1 MRNHYLFFIVFLLAA
16 ASCKKPYEP
25 EVILAP
31 NNYLVFDGFINASPN
46 TASVF
51 TLSRTRNLTDTV
63 ISIPEFNAQIVIEGK
78 TGSSYN
84 LTAGANGTYS
94 TTALTLNT
102 TDQYRIKATTADGH
116 QYASA
121 FVPVKQTANID
132 SITWQQTE
140 DLTLFVHTHD
150 PSDNSRYYKWDFT
163 ETWEYKAPFETSW
176 GLNNSNNLVV
186 FLSPQNQIYKCWTTR
201 SSTNIITGTS
211 IALSADVISYLPVHT
226 IKKDDERIN
235 IRYSMLLNQL
245 AITEEAYK
253 YWNIIQK
260 NSQQLGTLF
269 DLQPAQLKGNIT
281 STSHATEPVVG
292 FISAAVAR
300 QKRIFITNAQLNNW
314 ATGYPYNDCSLLSI
328 PTDPSNI
335 LLYNY
340 PDPAYVPY
348 FFTGIPPSL
357 IISKKECVDC
367 RTRGGVN
374 SKPLFW

>member
-1 MRNHYLFFIVFLLAA
+1 MRNHYCILLLLSFVIT
-16 ASCKKPYEP
+16 SCKKAYEP
-25 EVILAP
+25 EIILAS
-31 NNYLVFDGFINASPN
+31 NNYLVFDGFINATPN
-46 TASVF
+46 AVSVF

-63 ISIPEFNAQIVIEGK
+63 IAIPEYNAQMIIEGK
-78 TGSSYN
+78 SGSIYN
-84 LTAGANGTYS
+84 LSPGPSGTYK

-102 TDQYRIKATTADGH
+102 ADQYRIKATTADGH

-140 DLTLFVHTHD
+140 YLKLFVHTHD
-150 PSDNSRYYKWDFT
+150 PTNNSRYYKWDFT
-163 ETWEYKAPFETSW
+163 ETWEYKAPLQTSW
-176 GLNNSNNLVV
+176 GLSNNNNSVV
-186 FLSPQNQIYKCWTTR
+186 LLSPQNQIYTCWTTLA
-201 SSTNIITGTS
+201 STNIITGTS

-281 STSHATEPVVG
+281 STSNPAEPVVG
-292 FISAAVAR
+292 FISAALTA
-300 QKRIFITNAQLNNW
+300 QKRIFISNAQLNNW
-314 ATGYPYNDCSLLSI
+314 ATSYPYNDCALLTI
-328 PTDPSNI
+328 PTNPANV
-335 LLYNY
+335 LGYNY
-340 PDPAYVPY
+340 PDPSYAPY
-348 FFTGIPPSL
+348 FFTGIPPEL